1 MVMWVD
7 SFRFN
12 DPSTDQMEFVT
23 ALYIDD
29 KNEENPMLMIETPQV
44 ETPAQLDYAGRY
56 DELNRLLSAAVVS
69 KSFRNVL
76 LTSPEV
82 ALSSGYQGE
91 KFNLSDADRS
101 WLFSIKPTSLVDL
114 AANMVTYQQN
124 LSQECPVTVPLQ
136 RTPHYV
142 RVN

>member
-1 MVMWVD
+1 
-7 SFRFN
+7 
-12 DPSTDQMEFVT
+12 
-23 ALYIDD
+23 
-29 KNEENPMLMIETPQV
+29 MLMIETPQV
-44 ETPAQLDYAGRY
+44 EACAQLDYAGRY

-69 KSFRNVL
+69 KNFRNVL

-82 ALSSGYQGE
+82 ALASGYQGE

-114 AANMVTYQQN
+114 AANLVNYQQQLN
-124 LSQECPVTVPLQ
+124 QECPVTVPLQ
-136 RTPHYV
+136 PERQYV

>member
-1 MVMWVD
+1 
-7 SFRFN
+7 
-12 DPSTDQMEFVT
+12 
-23 ALYIDD
+23 
-29 KNEENPMLMIETPQV
+29 MLMIETPQV
-44 ETPAQLDYAGRY
+44 EACSQLDDTMRN
-56 DELNRLLSAAVVS
+56 DELNRVLCAAVVS

-101 WLFSIKPTSLVDL
+101 WLFSIQPANLVDL
-114 AANMVTYQQN
+114 AANMVNYQQKI
-124 LSQECPVTVPLQ
+124 SQECPVTVPLQ
-136 RTPHYV
+136 PERQYV